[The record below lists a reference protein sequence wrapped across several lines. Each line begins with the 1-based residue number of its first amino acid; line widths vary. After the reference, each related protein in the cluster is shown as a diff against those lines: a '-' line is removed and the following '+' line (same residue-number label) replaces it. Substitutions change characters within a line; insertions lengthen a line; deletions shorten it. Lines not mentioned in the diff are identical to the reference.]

1 MYELDVELE
10 FSAAHHLRD
19 YPGKCSRLH
28 GHNYRVEV
36 GVIGAEL
43 DEYGMLIDFGRLK
56 DLCREVVAELDH
68 TLLNDHPFFQQYNP
82 TSENIARYIF
92 GEMGQRLADT
102 PVVVTSVR
110 VWESASSSATY
121 RED

>member
-1 MYELDVELE
+1 MYELSVELE

-36 GVIGAEL
+36 SVTAAEL
-43 DEYGMLIDFGRLK
+43 DENGMIIDFGRLK
-56 DLCREVVAELDH
+56 SMCAEVIGQLDH
-68 TLLNDHPFFQQYNP
+68 TLLNDHPFFRQENP
-82 TSENIARYIF
+82 TSENIARHIF
-92 GEMGQRLADT
+92 GEINRRLADMQ
-102 PVVVTSVR
+102 VVLRSVR

-121 RED
+121 TEG

>member
-1 MYELDVELE
+1 MYELSVELE

-36 GVIGAEL
+36 SVAGAEL
-43 DEYGMLIDFGRLK
+43 DENGMLLDFGRLRE
-56 DLCREVVAELDH
+56 LCREAIAELDH
-68 TLLNDHPFFQQYNP
+68 SLLNDHPFFQQHNP

-92 GEMGQRLADT
+92 GEIAPRLADT
-102 PVVVTSVR
+102 PIAVTSVR
-110 VWESASSSATY
+110 VWESATSSATY
-121 RED
+121 TEG